1 MEKYAGK
8 SGSLQMVANDDEG
21 SDDGRQILGGSR
33 GVVVVLSE
41 ATCRELLEHVN
52 NAIAK
57 DIEDRTNPNFG
68 NVYSRKNR
76 FDYKL
81 DLKQATVS
89 SCQGGEIAT

>member
-1 MEKYAGK
+1 MRRRVK
-8 SGSLQMVANDDEG
+8 
-21 SDDGRQILGGSR
+21 
-33 GVVVVLSE
+33 VLSRE

-81 DLKQATVS
+81 DLKQPYLLQ
-89 SCQGGEIAT
+89 SCQGGSEFETDLIENVRE